1 MVGFMSKLK
10 RLISIFCITVS
21 VALCCAIT
29 AFATESSVYGDVP
42 APYYSDEITLT
53 VPALNGSIS
62 TSTLA
67 EGGFVFKGSDDKKCT
82 FKTITNAS
90 ASGADARLLNS
101 NGKSRSAWARNLL
114 SDTTKTATTNASKG
128 YLYYAQISSDLTTFN
143 SFDITF
149 CFSPDDMT
157 SR

>member
-1 MVGFMSKLK
+1 MSKLK
-10 RLISIFCITVS
+10 RLIILFCITVS

-29 AFATESSVYGDVP
+29 AFATESVVYGDVP
-42 APYYSDEITLT
+42 APYYSNEITLT

-62 TSTLA
+62 TSTL
-67 EGGFVFKGSDDKKCT
+67 EKGGFVFKGSDDKKCT

-90 ASGADARLLNS
+90 AAGADARLINA
-101 NGKSRSAWARNLL
+101 NGESRSAWAKNLL
-114 SDTTKTATTNASKG
+114 TNTTRTATTTATKG
-128 YLYYAQISSDLTTFN
+128 YLYYAKISSDLLTLN

-157 SR
+157 TTH